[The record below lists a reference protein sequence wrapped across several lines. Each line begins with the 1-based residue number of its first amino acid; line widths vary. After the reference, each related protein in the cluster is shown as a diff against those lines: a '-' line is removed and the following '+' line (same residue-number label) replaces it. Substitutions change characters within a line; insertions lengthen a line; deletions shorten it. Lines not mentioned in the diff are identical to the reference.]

1 MKQICREGAGVSE
14 SEISGNSPGKTEELN
29 AVELG
34 GLLREARTS
43 FQRELSDVALE
54 LRIRLVYLEAI
65 EAGRLDLL
73 PGPAYASGFLRAY
86 GEYLGLDGDDLVNRF
101 RLAGSVGGRR
111 MDLQLPSPVEEGRLP
126 TGSIL
131 LVAAVLAFGAYGGWY
146 YLSSQGR
153 DPMKFVASL
162 PEHFVALV
170 GGESSDAPEQKAV
183 TDPESDSKE
192 APVAQASNPDQPE
205 GSGPAIEKN
214 GGIPETQP
222 QAVAIVEEALKKK
235 TETEAPV
242 VKIVETVASVAP
254 TPVLPVAPMS
264 KPPQLTVV
272 APVPQTDRKILAPV
286 AATSE
291 SSDVAV
297 IPEPENNPVVAPPV
311 RTEALAPLEPEAR
324 PVSTTTVVE
333 PRETPDPIPV
343 DDSEGA
349 EHALPEAP
357 EVDAAKVVANVPTDR
372 RTEMVSAPEN
382 PKAANVNK
390 VIVRVMADS
399 WVEVRSG
406 NDDPML
412 SKVLHA
418 GEIYEVPTLPGLI
431 LATGNAGGIQ
441 IVVNGRALPL
451 LGPMGAV
458 RRDVALDVES
468 LLAGA
473 VQTQ

>member
-1 MKQICREGAGVSE
+1 MSE
-14 SEISGNSPGKTEELN
+14 SESPGNSPGVTEELN

-34 GLLREARTS
+34 GMLRETRSS

-86 GEYLGLDGDDLVNRF
+86 GDYLGLDGNDLVNRF
-101 RLAGSVGGRR
+101 RLAGGVGGGR

-162 PEHFVALV
+162 PEYFVALV
-170 GGESSDAPEQKAV
+170 GGESGDAPEQKVV
-183 TDPESDSKE
+183 TGSESE
-192 APVAQASNPDQPE
+192 TNEMPRAQAPSSDQPNE
-205 GSGPAIEKN
+205 RHLAVEDNSESSQ
-214 GGIPETQP
+214 TTP
-222 QAVAIVEEALKKK
+222 QAVPIAEEAPKPKFRDNAPLVEKV
-235 TETEAPV
+235 EA
-242 VKIVETVASVAP
+242 VASAAAAP
-254 TPVLPVAPMS
+254 ALPAKPTPQKPQSTVVSPVLPAVLQSSPA
-264 KPPQLTVV
+264 
-272 APVPQTDRKILAPV
+272 I
-286 AATSE
+286 AATTE
-291 SSDVAV
+291 NSDVAA
-297 IPEPENNPVVAPPV
+297 IPESPVVTPSVHIEAVAPI
-311 RTEALAPLEPEAR
+311 EAEVR
-324 PVSTTTVVE
+324 PVATETVVKS
-333 PRETPDPIPV
+333 RERPNSTPV

-349 EHALPEAP
+349 ENALPE
-357 EVDAAKVVANVPTDR
+357 VVATMLVTNAPAARQTKAV
-372 RTEMVSAPEN
+372 MAPEN
-382 PKAANVNK
+382 PEVAISNANRNK
-390 VIVRVMADS
+390 VIVRVTADS

-406 NDDPML
+406 DEDPML

-418 GEIYEVPTLPGLI
+418 GEIYEVPPLPGLK

-458 RRDVALDVES
+458 RRDVALDAES